1 VGTPDVKKWKGTF
14 VQSREALLAV
24 ACARSMHILLV
35 TINQKQPVK
44 YPVAGK
50 RGAVSMMSSSGNLC
64 AIALLAMAFSALP
77 QKADAADPAIKLGN
91 TAPYSGPASAYGT
104 IARAEAAYFQMLND
118 QGGIQGRK
126 IEFLTLD
133 DGYSPAKTVEQTRKL
148 VEQDDV
154 LAMFSSVGTA
164 PNISVQK
171 YLNARH
177 VPQIFVSSGATRWN
191 DPEHFPWTVGF
202 NPTYE
207 LEGRL
212 YAEYILKTRPNAKI
226 AVIAPNEDAGKDY
239 VRGFKAGLGEHIDQL
254 VSETTYLT
262 ADPTI
267 DSQMVTMRESGADVF
282 FAEATPKFAAQAIKK
297 AASMGWKPLI
307 ILPSVSN
314 SFSAVL
320 EPAGLENSVGVVTG
334 LYLKDPNDARW
345 ADDPALKDWLAW
357 MKKYQ
362 PNASLGDLFNVQG
375 YTVAQIMALVL
386 KNCGDDLSRDNI
398 IKQTKSLDGVEMP
411 MLLPGIKVY
420 VDPNNVTPIR
430 QIQMGR
436 FDGKSWVLFGDV
448 LGEK

>member
-1 VGTPDVKKWKGTF
+1 MKFVNLPVMGGGVSGAAAGLGKTRRVQEKPTKMREKRNKNKRKGPGKLPSSKQ
-14 VQSREALLAV
+14 VWAGSLAAAALSVVLTGL
-24 ACARSMHILLV
+24 S
-35 TINQKQPVK
+35 
-44 YPVAGK
+44 
-50 RGAVSMMSSSGNLC
+50 GAAETS
-64 AIALLAMAFSALP
+64 
-77 QKADAADPAIKLGN
+77 IKLGN

-104 IARAEAAYFQMLND
+104 IARAEAAYFQKLND
-118 QGGIQGRK
+118 EGGINGRK

-133 DGYSPAKTVEQTRKL
+133 DAYSPAKTVEQTRKL

-154 LAMFSSVGTA
+154 VAVFSSVGTA

-171 YLNARH
+171 YLNAKRI
-177 VPQIFVSSGATRWN
+177 PQLFVSSGATRWN
-191 DPEHFPWTVGF
+191 DPEHYPWTVGF

-212 YAEYILKTRPNAKI
+212 YAQYILQTKPNAKI

-239 VRGFKAGLGEHIDQL
+239 VRGFKAGLGEHVDQL

-267 DSQMVTMRESGADVF
+267 DSQMVTMRETGADVF
-282 FAEATPKFAAQAIKK
+282 FAEATPKFAAQAIRK

-307 ILPSVSN
+307 ILPTVSN

-320 EPAGLENSVGVVTG
+320 EPAGVENAVGVVTG
-334 LYLKDPNDARW
+334 LYLKDPNDVRW
-345 ADDPALKDWLAW
+345 ADDPALKEWLAW

-362 PNASLGDLFNVQG
+362 PNASTGDLFNVQG
-375 YTVAQIMALVL
+375 YTVAQIMARVL
-386 KNCGDDLSRDNI
+386 ENCKDDLSRDNI
-398 IKQTKSLDGVEMP
+398 IKQATALNGIAMP

-420 VDPNNVTPIR
+420 TDPHNVTPIR
-430 QIQMGR
+430 QIQMAR

>member
-1 VGTPDVKKWKGTF
+1 

-24 ACARSMHILLV
+24 ACEPSMLILLDAK
-35 TINQKQPVK
+35 NQKQPVK
-44 YPVAGK
+44 YPVTRK
-50 RGAVSMMSSSGNLC
+50 HRGFVSMMSPSGNLC
-64 AIALLAMAFSALP
+64 VASLLAMAFAALP
-77 QKADAADPAIKLGN
+77 QTAGAADATIKLGN

-104 IARAEAAYFQMLND
+104 IGRAEAAYFQMLND
-118 QGGIQGRK
+118 QGGINGRK
-126 IEFLTLD
+126 VEFLTLD

-171 YLNARH
+171 YLNAKQ

-320 EPAGLENSVGVVTG
+320 EPAGLENSIGVVTG

-345 ADDPALKDWLAW
+345 ADDPALKDWFAW

-362 PNASLGDLFNVQG
+362 PNASTGDLFNVQG

-398 IKQTKSLDGVEMP
+398 IKQTKSLNGVEMP
-411 MLLPGIKVY
+411 MLLPGIKIY
-420 VDPNNVTPIR
+420 VDPKNVTPIR
-430 QIQMGR
+430 QIQMAR

>member
-1 VGTPDVKKWKGTF
+1 MPFSGRF
-14 VQSREALLAV
+14 LAGSL
-24 ACARSMHILLV
+24 AA
-35 TINQKQPVK
+35 
-44 YPVAGK
+44 A
-50 RGAVSMMSSSGNLC
+50 A
-64 AIALLAMAFSALP
+64 LAMLQAG
-77 QKADAADPAIKLGN
+77 DCRAAEAAIKLGN

-118 QGGIQGRK
+118 EGGINRRK
-126 IEFLTLD
+126 IDFLTLD
-133 DGYSPAKTVEQTRKL
+133 DAYSPAKTVEQTRKL

-171 YLNARH
+171 YLNAKH
-177 VPQIFVSSGATRWN
+177 IPQIFVSSGATRWN

-212 YAEYILKTRPNAKI
+212 YAQYILKARPNAKI

-239 VRGFKAGLGEHIDQL
+239 VRGFKAGLGEHVDQL
-254 VSETTYLT
+254 VAETTYLT

-314 SFSAVL
+314 SFAAVL
-320 EPAGLENSVGVVTG
+320 EPAGIENAVGVVTG
-334 LYLKDPNDARW
+334 LYLKDPNDSRW

-362 PNASLGDLFNVQG
+362 PNASTGDLYNVQG
-375 YTVAQIMALVL
+375 YTAAQIMALVL
-386 KNCGDDLSRDNI
+386 QNCGDDLSRDNI
-398 IKQTKSLDGVEMP
+398 IRQATSLNGVAMP
-411 MLLPGIKVY
+411 MLLPGIRIY
-420 VDPNNVTPIR
+420 TDPHNVTPIR
-430 QIQMGR
+430 QIQMAR

-448 LGEK
+448 LGDK

>member
-1 VGTPDVKKWKGTF
+1 
-14 VQSREALLAV
+14 
-24 ACARSMHILLV
+24 
-35 TINQKQPVK
+35 
-44 YPVAGK
+44 
-50 RGAVSMMSSSGNLC
+50 MMSVSRNLC
-64 AIALLAMAFSALP
+64 AASVLAMACVALP
-77 QKADAADPAIKLGN
+77 QAVGAGEATIKLGN

-133 DGYSPAKTVEQTRKL
+133 DAYSPAKTVEQTRKL

-171 YLNARH
+171 YLNARR

-191 DPEHFPWTVGF
+191 DPAHFPWTVGF

-212 YAEYILKTRPNAKI
+212 YAEYILKTKPDAKI

-239 VRGFKAGLGEHIDQL
+239 VRGFKEGLGEHINQL

-307 ILPSVSN
+307 ILPSVSIRFLPCW
-314 SFSAVL
+314 SLRVWRI
-320 EPAGLENSVGVVTG
+320 
-334 LYLKDPNDARW
+334 RW
-345 ADDPALKDWLAW
+345 AW
-357 MKKYQ
+357 
-362 PNASLGDLFNVQG
+362 S
-375 YTVAQIMALVL
+375 
-386 KNCGDDLSRDNI
+386 
-398 IKQTKSLDGVEMP
+398 
-411 MLLPGIKVY
+411 PGSI
-420 VDPNNVTPIR
+420 
-430 QIQMGR
+430 
-436 FDGKSWVLFGDV
+436 
-448 LGEK
+448 

>member
-1 VGTPDVKKWKGTF
+1 M
-14 VQSREALLAV
+14 AL
-24 ACARSMHILLV
+24 
-35 TINQKQPVK
+35 
-44 YPVAGK
+44 
-50 RGAVSMMSSSGNLC
+50 
-64 AIALLAMAFSALP
+64 SALP
-77 QKADAADPAIKLGN
+77 HSAPAGEATIKLGN

-118 QGGIQGRK
+118 QGGVNGRK

-133 DGYSPAKTVEQTRKL
+133 DAYTPSKTVEQTRKL

-191 DPEHFPWTVGF
+191 DPEHFPWTVGL

-212 YAEYILKTRPNAKI
+212 YAEYILKTRPDAKI

-239 VRGFKAGLGEHIDQL
+239 VRGFKEGLGEHINQL

-320 EPAGLENSVGVVTG
+320 EPAGLENATGVVTG
-334 LYLKDPNDARW
+334 LYLKDPNDVRW

-362 PNASLGDLFNVQG
+362 PNASTGDLYNVQG
-375 YTVAQIMALVL
+375 YTVAQIMTAVL
-386 KNCGDDLSRDNI
+386 KKCGDDLSRDNI
-398 IKQTKSLDGVEMP
+398 IRQAKALDGVEMP
-411 MLLPGIKVY
+411 MLLPNIKVY
-420 VDPNNVTPIR
+420 TDPGNVTPIR
-430 QIQMGR
+430 QIQMAR
-436 FDGKSWVLFGDV
+436 FDGKSWVLFGAV
-448 LGEK
+448 LGER

>member
-1 VGTPDVKKWKGTF
+1 MMSASK
-14 VQSREALLAV
+14 RLAAALLIAMTF
-24 ACARSMHILLV
+24 AASPRS
-35 TINQKQPVK
+35 T
-44 YPVAGK
+44 
-50 RGAVSMMSSSGNLC
+50 
-64 AIALLAMAFSALP
+64 LA
-77 QKADAADPAIKLGN
+77 DETIKLGN

-104 IARAEAAYFQMLND
+104 IARAEAAYFNMLNE
-118 QGGIQGRK
+118 QGGINGRK

-133 DGYSPAKTVEQTRKL
+133 DAYSPAKTVEQTRKL
-148 VEQDDV
+148 VEQEDV

-171 YLNARH
+171 YLNAKR

-212 YAEYILKTRPNAKI
+212 YAQYVLRTKPDAKI

-239 VRGFKAGLGEHIDQL
+239 VRGFRSGLGEHVDQL

-282 FAEATPKFAAQAIKK
+282 FLEATPKFAAQALKK

-320 EPAGLENSVGVVTG
+320 EPGGIENSIGVVTG
-334 LYLKDPNDARW
+334 LYLKDPNDVRW

-362 PNASLGDLFNVQG
+362 PNASTGDLYNVQG
-375 YTVAQIMALVL
+375 YTAAQLMAAVL
-386 KNCGDDLSRDNI
+386 KNCGDNLSRDNV
-398 IKQTKSLDGVEMP
+398 IKQAKSLNGLSLP
-411 MLLPGIKVY
+411 MLLPGIKVHT
-420 VDPNNVTPIR
+420 DPKNVTPIN
-430 QIQMGR
+430 QLQMAR
-436 FDGKSWVLFGDV
+436 FDGKSWVLFGDI

>member
-1 VGTPDVKKWKGTF
+1 LLIAAAL
-14 VQSREALLAV
+14 ALLTPEI
-24 ACARSMHILLV
+24 S
-35 TINQKQPVK
+35 
-44 YPVAGK
+44 
-50 RGAVSMMSSSGNLC
+50 GAVETT
-64 AIALLAMAFSALP
+64 
-77 QKADAADPAIKLGN
+77 IKLGN

-118 QGGIQGRK
+118 QGGINGRR

-133 DGYSPAKTVEQTRKL
+133 DAYSPAKTVEQTRKL
-148 VEQDDV
+148 VEQEDV

-171 YLNARH
+171 YLNARR
-177 VPQIFVSSGATRWN
+177 VPQLFVSSGASRWN

-212 YAEYILKTRPNAKI
+212 YAQYILQVRPDAKI

-282 FAEATPKFAAQAIKK
+282 FVEATPKFAAQAIKK

-320 EPAGLENSVGVVTG
+320 EPAGIENAIGAVTG
-334 LYLKDPNDARW
+334 LYLKDPNDVRW
-345 ADDPALKDWLAW
+345 ADDAALKDWLAW

-362 PNASLGDLFNVQG
+362 PNASTGDLYNVQG
-375 YTVAQIMALVL
+375 YTAAQLMALVL
-386 KNCGDDLSRDNI
+386 KNCANDLSRDNMI
-398 IKQTKSLDGVEMP
+398 RQTKSLNGVALP
-411 MLLPGIKVY
+411 MMLPGITVQT
-420 VDPNNVTPIR
+420 DPHNVTPIR
-430 QIQMGR
+430 QLQMAR

-448 LGEK
+448 LGEKSH

>member
-1 VGTPDVKKWKGTF
+1 VSRSDRIVKLL
-14 VQSREALLAV
+14 LLATALSV
-24 ACARSMHILLV
+24 LSDI
-35 TINQKQPVK
+35 
-44 YPVAGK
+44 
-50 RGAVSMMSSSGNLC
+50 SS
-64 AIALLAMAFSALP
+64 
-77 QKADAADPAIKLGN
+77 AAETIKLGN
-91 TAPYSGPASAYGT
+91 TAPFSGPASAYGT
-104 IARAEAAYFQMLND
+104 ISRAEAAYFEMLNE
-118 QGGIQGRK
+118 QGGINGRR
-126 IEFLTLD
+126 IEFIMLD
-133 DGYSPAKTVEQTRKL
+133 DAYSPAKTVEQTRKL
-148 VEQDDV
+148 VEQEDV

-212 YAEYILKTRPNAKI
+212 YAQYILKTKPNARI

-239 VRGFKAGLGEHIDQL
+239 VRGFKAGLGEHVDQL

-282 FAEATPKFAAQAIKK
+282 FAEATPKFAAQAIRK

-320 EPAGLENSVGVVTG
+320 EPAGIENAIGVVTG
-334 LYLKDPNDARW
+334 LYLKDPNDVRW
-345 ADDPALKDWLAW
+345 AGDPALKDWLAW

-362 PNASLGDLFNVQG
+362 PNASTGDLFNVQG
-375 YTVAQIMALVL
+375 YTAAQIMAIVL

-398 IKQTKSLDGVEMP
+398 IRQTKSLDGVALP
-411 MLLPGIKVY
+411 MLLPGIKIHT
-420 VDPNNVTPIR
+420 DPQNVTPIR
-430 QIQMGR
+430 QIQMAR
-436 FDGKSWVLFGDV
+436 FDGRSWVLFGEV

>member
-1 VGTPDVKKWKGTF
+1 MVSASTHFCAFSLLTA
-14 VQSREALLAV
+14 ALV
-24 ACARSMHILLV
+24 ASPQA
-35 TINQKQPVK
+35 
-44 YPVAGK
+44 A
-50 RGAVSMMSSSGNLC
+50 GAVE
-64 AIALLAMAFSALP
+64 AT
-77 QKADAADPAIKLGN
+77 IKLGN

-118 QGGIQGRK
+118 QGGINGRK

-133 DGYSPAKTVEQTRKL
+133 DAYSPTKTVEQTRKL

-191 DPEHFPWTVGF
+191 DPAHFPWTVGF

-207 LEGRL
+207 LEGKL
-212 YAEYILKTRPNAKI
+212 YAQYILKTKPDARI

-239 VRGFKAGLGEHIDQL
+239 VRGFKEGLGEHIKQL

-320 EPAGLENSVGVVTG
+320 EPAGLENSIGVVTG
-334 LYLKDPNDARW
+334 LYLKDPNDVRW
-345 ADDPALKDWLAW
+345 ANDPALKDWFAW

-362 PNASLGDLFNVQG
+362 PNASTGDLYNVQG

-386 KNCGDDLSRDNI
+386 KNCGNDLSRENI
-398 IKQTKSLDGVEMP
+398 LKQTKRLEGVEMP

-420 VDPNNVTPIR
+420 TDPNNVTPIR
-430 QIQMGR
+430 QIQMAR

>member
-1 VGTPDVKKWKGTF
+1 
-14 VQSREALLAV
+14 
-24 ACARSMHILLV
+24 
-35 TINQKQPVK
+35 
-44 YPVAGK
+44 
-50 RGAVSMMSSSGNLC
+50 MMSACKCILAAAS
-64 AIALLAMAFSALP
+64 LAMMF
-77 QKADAADPAIKLGN
+77 AASSQAAHAAEPAIKLGN

-118 QGGIQGRK
+118 QGGINGRR

-171 YLNARH
+171 YLNVRG

-212 YAEYILKTRPNAKI
+212 YAEYILQTKPNAKI

-239 VRGFKAGLGEHIDQL
+239 VRGFKTGLGEHIDQL

-267 DSQMVTMRESGADVF
+267 DSQMVTMRETGADVF
-282 FAEATPKFAAQAIKK
+282 FAEATPKFAAQAIRK

-320 EPAGLENSVGVVTG
+320 EPAGIENSIGVVTG
-334 LYLKDPNDARW
+334 IYLKDPNDARW
-345 ADDPALKDWLAW
+345 ADDPALKDWFAW

-362 PNASLGDLFNVQG
+362 PNASTGDLYNVQG
-375 YTVAQIMALVL
+375 YTAAQIMALVL

-398 IKQTKSLDGVEMP
+398 IKQAKSLDGVAMP
-411 MLLPGIKVY
+411 LLLPGIKIY
-420 VDPNNVTPIR
+420 TDPQNVTPIR
-430 QIQMGR
+430 QIQMAR
-436 FDGKSWVLFGDV
+436 FDGKSWVLFGDL

>member
-1 VGTPDVKKWKGTF
+1 MLRQPKQNRTIATGGRRTLSFYDRFFAG
-14 VQSREALLAV
+14 SLV
-24 ACARSMHILLV
+24 ATA
-35 TINQKQPVK
+35 
-44 YPVAGK
+44 
-50 RGAVSMMSSSGNLC
+50 
-64 AIALLAMAFSALP
+64 LAMLPAVGCSA
-77 QKADAADPAIKLGN
+77 AETTIKLGN

-118 QGGIQGRK
+118 QGGINGRK
-126 IEFLTLD
+126 IDFLTLD
-133 DGYSPAKTVEQTRKL
+133 DAYSPAKTVEQTRKL

-171 YLNARH
+171 YLNAKRI
-177 VPQIFVSSGATRWN
+177 PQIFVSSGATRWN

-212 YAEYILKTRPNAKI
+212 YAQYILQTRPNAKI

-239 VRGFKAGLGEHIDQL
+239 VRGFKAGLGEHVDQL

-320 EPAGLENSVGVVTG
+320 EPAGIENAIGVVTG
-334 LYLKDPNDARW
+334 LYLKDPNDMRW
-345 ADDPALKDWLAW
+345 ADDAALKDWLAW

-362 PNASLGDLFNVQG
+362 PNASTGDLYNVQG
-375 YTVAQIMALVL
+375 YTAAQIMALVL
-386 KNCGDDLSRDNI
+386 QNCGDDLSRDNI
-398 IKQTKSLDGVEMP
+398 IKQATSLNGVAMP
-411 MLLPGIKVY
+411 MLLPGIRIHT
-420 VDPNNVTPIR
+420 DPHNVTPIR
-430 QIQMGR
+430 QIQMAR

-448 LGEK
+448 LGGK

>member
-1 VGTPDVKKWKGTF
+1 METSSERQGF
-14 VQSREALLAV
+14 
-24 ACARSMHILLV
+24 
-35 TINQKQPVK
+35 
-44 YPVAGK
+44 
-50 RGAVSMMSSSGNLC
+50 VSMMSAVRVIVTASLI
-64 AIALLAMAFSALP
+64 AIAFTSSDTRA
-77 QKADAADPAIKLGN
+77 ADATIKLGN

-118 QGGIQGRK
+118 QGGINGRK
-126 IEFLTLD
+126 IEFLSLD
-133 DGYSPAKTVEQTRKL
+133 DTYTPSKTVEQTRKL
-148 VEQDDV
+148 VEQDEV
-154 LAMFSSVGTA
+154 AAVFSSVGTA

-171 YLNARH
+171 YLNGKR
-177 VPQIFVSSGATRWN
+177 VPQLFVSSGATRWN
-191 DPEHFPWTVGF
+191 DPQHFPWTVGF

-207 LEGRL
+207 LEGKL
-212 YAEYILKTRPNAKI
+212 YAQYILKTKPDAKI

-239 VRGFKAGLGEHIDQL
+239 VRGFKEGLGEHITQL

-282 FAEATPKFAAQAIKK
+282 FAEATPKFAAQAIRK

-307 ILPSVSN
+307 ILPTVSN
-314 SFSAVL
+314 SFSAVI

-334 LYLKDPNDARW
+334 LYLKDPNDAHW

-362 PNASLGDLFNVQG
+362 PNASTGDLFNVQG
-375 YTVAQIMALVL
+375 YTVAQIMATVL
-386 KNCGDDLSRDNI
+386 KNCSDDLSRDNI
-398 IKQTKSLDGVEMP
+398 IKQAKALNGLELP

-420 VDPNNVTPIR
+420 TGPDNVIPIR
-430 QIQMGR
+430 QIQMAR